1 LAVHAHDFSPAR
13 AWVLAMFLAEIVSG
27 TPLAAGAPQSDV
39 LVDPD
44 VRAQVSTGR
53 TRVFVMLQVPETGD
67 QAQRAAAI
75 DRAQE
80 SVLARLPQ
88 SHASVVRRYASV
100 PMLALE
106 IDAAALQALEAMTDV
121 VAGVKLDRPVR
132 PQ

>member
-1 LAVHAHDFSPAR
+1 MHAHAFSPVR
-13 AWVLAMFLAEIVSG
+13 AWVLAIFLTEIVSG
-27 TPLAAGAPQSDV
+27 TPLASGAPQSDV

-44 VRAQVSTGR
+44 VRTQVSTGR

-75 DRAQE
+75 GRAQE

>member
-1 LAVHAHDFSPAR
+1 MHALAFSTAR
-13 AWVLAMFLAEIVSG
+13 AWALAIFLAEIVSG

-39 LVDPD
+39 LVDPE
-44 VRAQVSTGR
+44 VRAQVSMGR
-53 TRVFVMLQVPETGD
+53 TRVFVMLQVPETGG
-67 QAQRAAAI
+67 QSQRIAAI
-75 DRAQE
+75 GRAQE

>member
-1 LAVHAHDFSPAR
+1 LDVQRRALSAAR
-13 AWVLAMFLAEIVSG
+13 AWILAGLLAEIVSG
-27 TPLAAGAPQSDV
+27 GSLVAGAPQADV
-39 LVDPD
+39 LVDPE
-44 VRAQVSTGR
+44 VRAQVSMGR

-67 QAQRAAAI
+67 QSQRTSAI
-75 DRAQE
+75 GRAQE

-106 IDAAALQALEAMTDV
+106 IDAAALQALEAMTEV
-121 VAGVKLDRPVR
+121 VVGVKLDRPVR